1 MIEKAKIM
9 SRIIPM
15 RDITSISD
23 IVIMCD
29 IITNRR
35 IEK

>member
-15 RDITSISD
+15 RDIISISD